1 MIRYIIR
8 RIIAIVPVMVTVA
21 IFVFLLLRLAPG
33 DPAAVLAGDLARP
46 EDVAKVRAALG
57 LDRSLVEQFV
67 VWCAN
72 LIHGDLG
79 VSIISGVPVVDV
91 ILPRIVPT
99 LSLAIGTIVIA
110 VMIAVPLGI
119 WAARRQG
126 TWVDEAIMLLAV
138 IGFSVPAFLLSYFLI
153 EIFSMDLK
161 WLPVQGYRSLA
172 SGFLPFVERLILPTA
187 TLVILYVAFT
197 TRIARESMLN
207 VLHEDYVRTA
217 RAKGLW
223 ERRVLFRHAFPNAAA
238 PILTVIGTGFT
249 LLLSGVVVIE
259 WVFNIPGLGR
269 LAVDAVLARDYPV
282 LQGIVLLTSL
292 ICVSVNLLIDLSYIL
307 FDPRIRY

>member
-1 MIRYIIR
+1 MIRYVIR
-8 RIIAIVPVMVTVA
+8 RIIAIIPVMVTVA

-46 EDVAKVRAALG
+46 EDVAKMRAALG

-67 VWCAN
+67 VWCTN

-110 VMIAVPLGI
+110 VMIAVPLGV

-161 WLPVQGYRSLA
+161 WLPVQGYRSPA

-217 RAKGLW
+217 RAKGLR